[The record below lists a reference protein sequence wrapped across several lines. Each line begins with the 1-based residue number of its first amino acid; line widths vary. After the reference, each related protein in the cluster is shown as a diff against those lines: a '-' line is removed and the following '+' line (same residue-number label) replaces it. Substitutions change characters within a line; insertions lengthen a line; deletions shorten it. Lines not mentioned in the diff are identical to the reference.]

1 MFSRNSCGTGAG
13 SLGRNTF
20 FGQGLFNIDVAL
32 MKSFR
37 VAEGKSLILR
47 AESYGITNTPHFALP
62 NTSVLSQSF
71 GRITSTYNPF
81 NFVGASRSDASA
93 RVIQFALRYRF

>member
-1 MFSRNSCGTGAG
+1 GVQRSVEQLPLSGFYPTVATKSTSRPFDPGGTGAG

-71 GRITSTYNPF
+71 GRITGTYSP
-81 NFVGASRSDASA
+81 
-93 RVIQFALRYRF
+93 